1 MTKNNVDEMRAS
13 RKRYYARISTR
24 NRINR
29 LEVV

>member
-1 MTKNNVDEMRAS
+1 MITNSVDEIHDS